1 MLDLIIFVEIETV
14 LVLMQNGDFHIEE
27 TNQIKQHR
35 FLDLWIQYVRGLPD
49 FHEVNL
55 DFCRKVQ
62 QIEKLAVWT
71 F

>member
-1 MLDLIIFVEIETV
+1 
-14 LVLMQNGDFHIEE
+14 MQNGDFHTKE

-35 FLDLWIQYVRGLPD
+35 FLDLWIQNVRGLPD

>member
-14 LVLMQNGDFHIEE
+14 LVLMQNGDFHTKE

-35 FLDLWIQYVRGLPD
+35 FLDLWIQNVRGLPD

-62 QIEKLAVWT
+62 QIEKLAV
-71 F
+71 